1 MKTSVIEVHGML
13 SVLSVLG
20 VEKRIGEVPGVESV
34 TVNYDAESATVRY
47 DETRLSIADIRSAVR
62 QNAYATEGES
72 LMTKTI
78 SPEDEF
84 STAEEKVKTETGT
97 PPPASTSNV
106 EESPTPAVEALPEQP
121 KAEAE
126 ATTPAAIPVEKKG
139 QKEEPPPPNVESSKK
154 KVEAGTEPSASEPNS
169 ETHADHKTD
178 EMSPDN
184 EKAEDSVGPLVAEA
198 TIETES
204 SVSDAKAEVP
214 PTPTDEPTEEEP
226 KVEKKVETRDESPAS
241 GANPEDHA
249 GHKAD
254 EMSRDKAEMTHE
266 MGHGT
271 GTSMEAMV
279 LGMRNRF
286 FFTLLFTVFIL
297 LYAPMFV
304 KVTGFEMPAPFGLS
318 MELMGFIFA
327 TPVVFYGGWVFFV
340 GAYRAL
346 KKGIANMAVLV
357 SLSVLAG
364 YSFSVGATF
373 FFKAEVFYE
382 AIAVLLGFILL
393 GHWLEMRARAGASK
407 AVQALLN
414 LAPPKATVIRNGQP
428 VEVPT
433 SEVVMDD
440 IVMIRPGDKIPVDGT
455 VTDGESHV
463 DESMITGES
472 MPVAKKVGDGVIG
485 ATINKTGTFRFKATK
500 VGADTALSQIV
511 KLVQTAQNS
520 KAPSQRL
527 ADTAAQVLTISAV
540 VIGIATFV
548 GWFWLAGATLVFAML
563 LAITVV
569 VIACPDALGL
579 ATPMAI
585 MVASGKGAENGI
597 LFKDAT
603 SLEDVGRLQA
613 IIFDKTGTLT
623 IGQPQ
628 VVEIVADGKPVTDKE
643 LLQLVASLEQSSE
656 HPLAQAMIEKA
667 KADGLTLSS
676 PANFESIPGQG
687 ARAKVDGRTVLAG
700 NRKLMDE
707 NNIALDTLNDRA
719 KALEEK
725 GNTVIYSA
733 IDGSASGLIAIADAI
748 RPSAKQ
754 AIDQLAKLGIEVAML
769 TGDNQGT
776 ANLVAKELGVKV
788 VFAEVQ
794 PGQKAE
800 KVQEMQARGLRV
812 GMVGDGINDAPAL
825 AQANVGIAI
834 GAGADVAMEA
844 ADVVLMKSDP
854 FDVIGAI
861 ILSRATRRKMRQNLW
876 WAAGYNVIAFPL
888 AAGLLY
894 PSIGL
899 LLSPEIAA
907 LSMSGSTL
915 VVVVNALLL
924 KRVKMKETAPTEKE
938 EGDTA
943 KTTDGEKS

>member
-47 DETRLSIADIRSAVR
+47 DETRLSVADIRSAVR
-62 QNAYATEGES
+62 QNAYETESES
-72 LMTKTI
+72 LVTETI

-84 STAEEKVKTETGT
+84 STAEVKVKAETDT
-97 PPPASTSNV
+97 RQPVSSANAK
-106 EESPTPAVEALPEQP
+106 ESSTPAVEPISEKRKAEGEAEPTPLAVKSAEKKGAGTEPPATEP
-121 KAEAE
+121 KAEA
-126 ATTPAAIPVEKKG
+126 
-139 QKEEPPPPNVESSKK
+139 
-154 KVEAGTEPSASEPNS
+154 
-169 ETHADHKTD
+169 HADHKTD
-178 EMSPDN
+178 EMSP
-184 EKAEDSVGPLVAEA
+184 G
-198 TIETES
+198 T
-204 SVSDAKAEVP
+204 AKAKESVPSTVSTPTLAESPKKNIEPETKSVASDVKGEVT
-214 PTPTDEPTEEEP
+214 PTPNDTEEEP
-226 KVEKKVETRDESPAS
+226 ETRNNVTTADESPAS
-241 GANPEDHA
+241 ASKPANH
-249 GHKAD
+249 GVHKTD
-254 EMSRDKAEMTHE
+254 EMSQNKLEMAEE
-266 MGHGT
+266 MGHGSDS
-271 GTSMEAMV
+271 SMEGMV

-304 KVTGFEMPAPFGLS
+304 KLTGFEMPSPFGLS

-393 GHWLEMRARAGASK
+393 GHWLEMRARSGASK

-414 LAPPKATVIRNGQP
+414 LAPPKATVVRNGRP
-428 VEVPT
+428 IEVPT

-472 MPVAKKVGDGVIG
+472 MPVAKKVGNGVIG

-500 VGADTALSQIV
+500 VGAETALAQIV

-548 GWFWLAGATLVFAML
+548 GWFWVAGATLVFAML

-603 SLEDVGRLQA
+603 SLEDMGRLEA

-628 VVEIVADGKPVTDKE
+628 VVEIVADGGPVTDKE
-643 LLQLVASLEQSSE
+643 MLQLVASLEQSSE

-667 KADGLTLSS
+667 KADGLTLTS

-687 ARAKVDGRTVLAG
+687 ARATVDGRTVLAG
-700 NRKLMDE
+700 NRKLMEE
-707 NNIALDTLNDRA
+707 NKIALDTLNDRA
-719 KALEEK
+719 RALEEK

-924 KRVKMKETAPTEKE
+924 KRVKMRENVPGERAR
-938 EGDTA
+938 GDTA
-943 KTTDGEKS
+943 KTADGEKS